1 MALSYYFTFVSVVWA
16 IVTAALPIVFN
27 WVSFSIR
34 YPPTNLGMSLV
45 LGSSVWLLLA
55 RESLRGLGRHR
66 AFLVATAALFVPVL
80 WLMYAW
86 FSLPSSAPW
95 AVGLLLALYVTVFVP
110 ASILVIALGL
120 RWTRLLP
127 LVPFILAVPLVVDL
141 ISAGPWWLLLAV
153 VLLFWLNAILGRA
166 SGSERDQVLSASRR
180 LVAFAYAPFVY
191 KPLTVSGVIL
201 TVLLI
206 LAFSLGLA
214 YAGPLSGIL
223 FFVEVLGPFAF
234 MTGVGLWTLKNDEG

>member
-1 MALSYYFTFVSVVWA
+1 MALSYYFAFVSVAWA

-27 WVSFSIR
+27 WVSFSIS
-34 YPPTNLGMSLV
+34 YPPTNLGVSLV
-45 LGSSVWLLLA
+45 LGSSVWLLLT

-66 AFLVATAALFVPVL
+66 AFLMATAALFVPVL
-80 WLMYAW
+80 WLMYVW

-110 ASILVIALGL
+110 TSILLIALGL

-141 ISAGPWWLLLAV
+141 LSAGPWWLLLAV
-153 VLLFWLNAILGRA
+153 VLLFWLNAVLGRT
-166 SGSERDQVLSASRR
+166 SGSERDQVLRASR

-201 TVLLI
+201 TMLLV
-206 LAFSLGLA
+206 LAFELGIT
-214 YAGPLSGIL
+214 YARPLSGIL
-223 FFVEVLGPFAF
+223 FFVEVLGPLAF
-234 MTGVGLWTLKNDEG
+234 MIGVGLWTLKNDEG

>member
-1 MALSYYFTFVSVVWA
+1 M
-16 IVTAALPIVFN
+16 TAALPIVFD

-45 LGSSVWLLLA
+45 LGGSVWLLLA

-141 ISAGPWWLLLAV
+141 LSAGPWWLLLAV
-153 VLLFWLNAILGRA
+153 VLLFWLNAVLGRA
-166 SGSERDQVLSASRR
+166 SGSERDQVLRTPR

-214 YAGPLSGIL
+214 YAGPLFGII
-223 FFVEVLGPFAF
+223 FFMEVLGPLAF